1 MLITCYKQAV
11 MTHPVVRINAR
22 SPVFDFTRDGTGIA
36 RPEKDFDKGRR
47 ALNGVPGD
55 TTG

>member
-47 ALNGVPGD
+47 ALNGVPGE